1 MGRITPSVIEIFEK
15 NKHILTKLKN
25 VENVKKSKNR
35 EHFIIS
41 VLKVGQ
47 GKKKFIFVIFVRFHA
62 FLGGSKNECEKKIE
76 NILTPPKKHENV
88 QKSQK

>member
-1 MGRITPSVIEIFEK
+1 MGAITPSVIEIFEK

-41 VLKVGQ
+41 VFKVGQ
-47 GKKKFIFVIFVRFHA
+47 GKKKLFLRFLAVITLFWGGQNVYVEFFHTH
-62 FLGGSKNECEKKIE
+62 F
-76 NILTPPKKHENV
+76 LTPPKKA
-88 QKSQK
+88 

>member
-1 MGRITPSVIEIFEK
+1 MPEK
-15 NKHILTKLKN
+15 TGLKN
-25 VENVKKSKNR
+25 VENMEKSKNE

-62 FLGGSKNECEKKIE
+62 FLGGSKNECEK
-76 NILTPPKKHENV
+76 NMTWHSFFDPPKKSMKTYKNHKN
-88 QKSQK
+88 KKNFT